1 MRRPRNRH
9 GTPVDPVPFVV
20 VTGLVTMLAVSFGPV
35 YGISYGLS
43 VSTSLVIA
51 GVVSLL
57 VAAGAYYQ
65 LVWLATPEAAGE
77 VAVESRFLRLLYGG
91 AALGAVLVALT
102 LPLL

>member
-1 MRRPRNRH
+1 MHRPRNRN

-20 VTGLVTMLAVSFGPV
+20 VAALVTMLSISFGPV

-43 VSTSLVIA
+43 VSTSLAVSVA
-51 GVVSLL
+51 VSLV

-77 VAVESRFLRLLYGG
+77 IAVESRFLRLLYGG
-91 AALGAVLVALT
+91 AALGAVLVGLT
-102 LPLL
+102 IPLL